1 MMFSMWADV
10 AAARHPRRRKV
21 LIGSVLFLLLSVT
34 AGHAQSDNE
43 FRRVDLIRVND
54 VVYSSKTGMLYAAT
68 GRYRIEGI
76 HAIDPKTATVTSMV
90 TVEAELESLTLSG
103 DKLFA
108 YSFDSRKLY
117 GFDLPQLTVS
127 VEIELGDENRL
138 LHPCR
143 PGAAVLVP
151 PGDPE
156 ALLVSLCESG
166 SIRGVTVLY
175 RNGVRQPRVLEGDS
189 YLEVFQPTENPDEV
203 WARSESEL
211 GRVGILEDGLEV
223 RSVRSIPAPYTTYLH
238 VDSYYS
244 QLQIA
249 EDRIY
254 SSLGAVYDMSL
265 KQIGL
270 YEDEFGGLYHSLHLN
285 TRRRTVLRTS
295 LGTESG
301 LRIYDMDRF
310 VAIRKMDEL
319 QDSPIS
325 DSVPCGGTCIA
336 IRVSTQEIYIG
347 DIGSIPATPVSF
359 PDPVSNPEGIITL
372 QIPSSAGI
380 LDRNRNLIHVT
391 VPGTAAIGNQLVS
404 LDAKTLQVKEARAT
418 GSAPDVV
425 ALRSV
430 DDVVYV
436 GVRSE
441 RAVKSFDLD
450 GSAESETVRLGADV
464 EDPTLASPYPAKS
477 IQPITDGEFAVVRQI
492 PHQEEDIVLY
502 RDGVPA
508 PDRILPSRPDND
520 YRFVATDTN
529 SIFVFNEGEVS
540 YYDPGLLRKI
550 NVDSDGLEFGEVRR
564 DFDGDR
570 AVYASGLFYSSYG
583 QVARFDGQGL
593 QGVFPVLNP
602 TAKSF
607 DVDEDRRVIYTFWQ
621 RWPPGLGIY
630 GQKRLVYL
638 LMSSAENFLPLG
650 GLDLLFPGDFASFP
664 LNLFAVDGDHVVIQW
679 TNELVVIPTR
689 LFQRYTRNP
698 LTHHDVAPG
707 IRQWRG
713 GFADMVY
720 DAPHRRLAVSLST
733 YEPEI
738 GNRVAY
744 LDPDTGVWSLTDAT
758 GSDTGALAFSA
769 DGSEMYLELAGFGV
783 VRRYSYPELR
793 VLGDI
798 RLPYLRV
805 AVGRMEAVPGTPS
818 SMAIRQHKSE
828 TYLYDSGVQRA
839 SGADGDFSGT
849 FGRDASEFFAI
860 HSNPGS
866 DLRRYSVDEDGFH
879 LLSESPW
886 VASGG
891 EVGRHFNHAEATFE
905 AGLLYA
911 STGQVIE
918 PQRGRMLGRY
928 PISDAIDGRYMGVVV
943 DTAADRLYSLETNF
957 DSGDL
962 RVFDKH
968 SFQLLGRLV
977 VPNAGGGFRKL
988 LKIHGNRLVFL
999 TTLGFLG
1006 VIDIEAIPIQPEP
1019 PPSLFP
1025 DIPSRPGIHE
1035 LRLSSTDIAYDP
1047 KRGLIYASVENAGA
1061 VIGDSIAAVRPET
1074 GEVEHLIPIDG
1085 SPGMI
1090 VLTQDGTRA
1099 YVAIR
1104 TPPNGA
1110 LQRVQEIDLVRK
1122 TAGPIID
1129 FRVDGDRYTPPAV
1142 HTMIPVPYRP
1152 RAVLASLSRGRVL
1165 RILEDGKE
1173 KPLETIGSSDNRD
1186 FTWIGFGDESTLFGF
1201 VPHQP
1206 ATLTK
1211 LRRTGSGF
1219 EVIATLRTFLGGR
1232 ASLQNNRFFFSGG
1245 EIVDVDTMQLAGAI
1259 PGAKGSPVP
1268 DLDNGSVYFLEIRH
1282 DADRNAHAYLSC
1294 FDSDTF
1300 ALQSTRLIPWVGED
1314 FGIGIGRFLK
1324 WGPERFAFV
1333 THQTAREQEYR
1344 LLLVD
1349 HGEQPVV
1356 GAPKVDSGGVA
1367 DAASFRSD
1375 WLAPGSIVSIL
1386 GSRLSQFVREAEFV
1400 PLWTNLWG
1408 TRVFLDGEPIPLYSV
1423 SPTQVNAQIPY
1434 DVSVGHHNLRV
1445 ALENSLGLPLSIRVQ
1460 ETAPGLFA
1468 WPDGTAIAAHVDG
1481 SPDAGLAV
1489 EPELQTMIRD
1499 YLMQRVGEGAVRD
1512 RAATAAD
1519 LNGSENPISAGS
1531 VAVLYVNGLGRM
1543 SNEPLTGHAFTPIP
1557 IQSSRPLAP
1566 VLERIG
1572 GLTSEILSNKPLPGQ
1587 TPNAS
1592 STASLSRPLA
1602 PVRVS
1607 IGGLTSEIL
1616 FAGGVPGLVGLGQLN
1631 VRVPNLEPGL
1641 HPVVLTVGQQQSV
1654 PVGLFVGP

>member
-1 MMFSMWADV
+1 MFSMWADV
-10 AAARHPRRRKV
+10 AAARRPRRRKV

-54 VVYSSKTGMLYAAT
+54 AVYSSKTGMLYATT
-68 GRYRIEGI
+68 GRYRINGI

-90 TVEAELESLTLSG
+90 TVDAELDSLTLSG
-103 DKLFA
+103 DKLFV

-138 LHPCR
+138 LDPCR
-143 PGAAVLVP
+143 LGGSVFVP
-151 PGDPE
+151 PGDPD
-156 ALLVSLCESG
+156 ALIVSLCG
-166 SIRGVTVLY
+166 DLRHTRGITVLY
-175 RNGVRQPRVLEGDS
+175 RDGVRQPRVLEGDS

-223 RSVRSIPAPYTTYLH
+223 RSVRSIPAPYTTFLH
-238 VDSYYS
+238 VDSHYS

-249 EDRIY
+249 EERIY

-270 YEDEFGGLYHSLHLN
+270 YEDEFGSLYHSLHLD
-285 TRRRTVLRTS
+285 TQRRTVLRTS
-295 LGTESG
+295 LGTVSG

-336 IRVSTQEIYIG
+336 IRVSAQEIYIG
-347 DIGSIPATPVSF
+347 DIGSIPATPAT
-359 PDPVSNPEGIITL
+359 PPTPVSSPEGIITL
-372 QIPSSAGI
+372 QIPSSAGV
-380 LDRNRNLIHVT
+380 LDRHRNLIHIT

-425 ALRSV
+425 ALRAG

-441 RAVKSFDLD
+441 RTVQSFDLD
-450 GSAESETVRLGADV
+450 GTAVSETVRLGADV
-464 EDPTLASPYPAKS
+464 ADPTLASPYPAKS
-477 IQPITDGEFAVVRQI
+477 IQPIADGEFAAVREI
-492 PHQEEDIVLY
+492 PHQEQDIVLY

-508 PDRILPSRPDND
+508 PDRISPPPSATD
-520 YRFVATDTN
+520 YHFVATDTN
-529 SIFVFNEGEVS
+529 SIFVFDGSPLLYQELGR
-540 YYDPGLLRKI
+540 LRKI
-550 NVDSDGLEFGEVRR
+550 KVDSGGLEFEAVGRDLDGRR
-564 DFDGDR
+564 V
-570 AVYASGLFYSSYG
+570 VYASGLFYSNRG
-583 QVARFDGQGL
+583 EVASFDGQGL
-593 QGVFPVLNP
+593 QGIFPVLDP
-602 TAKSF
+602 TVKSF
-607 DVDEDRRVIYTFWQ
+607 AVDEDRRVIYAFWQ
-621 RWPPGLGIY
+621 QPPRGLGIS
-630 GQKRLVYL
+630 GKRLVTL
-638 LMSSAENFLPLG
+638 LTSSAENFLPLG
-650 GLDLLFPGDFASFP
+650 VLDLLVPGDYAFFP

-679 TNELVVIPTR
+679 PNALFVIPTR
-689 LFQRYTRNP
+689 LFQRFPRNP
-698 LTHHDVAPG
+698 LTQHDVAPG

-713 GFADMVY
+713 GFVDMVY
-720 DAPHRRLAVSLST
+720 DAPHRRLAVSLHTS
-733 YEPEI
+733 EPEI

-758 GSDTGALAFSA
+758 GSGPGALAFSA

-793 VLGDI
+793 VLGDV

-805 AVGRMEAVPGTPS
+805 AVGKMEAVPGTPN
-818 SMAIRQHKSE
+818 SMAIRQYKSD
-828 TYLYDSGVQRA
+828 TFLYDLGVQRA
-839 SGADGDFSGT
+839 SGIGSDFSGT

-860 HSNPGS
+860 HSNGGS
-866 DLRRYSVDEDGFH
+866 ALRRYSVDEDGFH
-879 LLSESPW
+879 LLSKSPSL
-886 VASGG
+886 ASGR
-891 EVGRHFNHAEATFE
+891 EEARRFLYAKATFD

-911 STGQVIE
+911 STGHVID
-918 PQRGRMLGRY
+918 PQRARLLGRY
-928 PISDAIDGRYMGVVV
+928 PISGGSDGRYMGVVV
-943 DTAADRLYSLETNF
+943 DTSADRLYSLDIVV

-962 RVFDKH
+962 RVFDKN

-977 VPNAGGGFRKL
+977 VPNASGGFRKL
-988 LKIHGNRLVFL
+988 LKIHGNRLAFL
-999 TTLGFLG
+999 TSWGLLGL
-1006 VIDIEAIPIQPEP
+1006 IDIEAIPIQPEP

-1025 DIPSRPGIHE
+1025 DVPSRPGVHE
-1035 LRLSSTDIAYDP
+1035 LRISSTDIAFDP
-1047 KRGLIYASVENAGA
+1047 NQGLIYASVENAGA
-1061 VIGDSIAAVRPET
+1061 VIGESIAAIRPET
-1074 GEVEHLIPIDG
+1074 GEVEYLIPIDG
-1085 SPGMI
+1085 NPGMI
-1090 VLTQDGTRA
+1090 ALTQDGTRA
-1099 YVAIR
+1099 YVAIQ
-1104 TPPNGA
+1104 TPPNGDP
-1110 LQRVQEIDLVRK
+1110 QRVQEIDLVRK

-1129 FRVDGDRYTPPAV
+1129 FEDGADHLPPASV
-1142 HTMIPVPYRP
+1142 HIMVPVPYRP
-1152 RAVLASLSRGRVL
+1152 KAVLASVTQGRVL

-1206 ATLTK
+1206 ATVTK
-1211 LRRTGSGF
+1211 LRRTESGF
-1219 EVIATLRTFLGGR
+1219 EVTATLRTFLDRGV
-1232 ASLQNNRFFFSGG
+1232 SLQNNRLFFGGG
-1245 EIVDVDTMQLAGAI
+1245 EIVDADTMQLAGAI
-1259 PGAKGSPVP
+1259 PGAKGAPLT

-1282 DADRNAHAYLSC
+1282 DADRNAAHAYLNC

-1300 ALQSTRLIPWVGED
+1300 ALQSTRLIPWVGKD
-1314 FGIGIGRFLK
+1314 YGIGIGRFLK

-1333 THQTAREQEYR
+1333 THQTVREQEYR

-1349 HGEQPVV
+1349 LGEQPIV
-1356 GAPKVDSGGVA
+1356 GAPKVDSDGVA

-1386 GSRLSQFVREAEFV
+1386 GSRLSQFVRGAEFV

-1434 DVSVGHHNLRV
+1434 DVSVGHHTLRV
-1445 ALENSLGLPLSIRVQ
+1445 ALEDSLGLPLSIRVQ

-1481 SPDAGLAV
+1481 SPDTGLAV
-1489 EPELQTMIRD
+1489 ESELQTMVLD

-1512 RAATAAD
+1512 RAAAAAD
-1519 LNGSENPISAGS
+1519 LNGSENPISPGS
-1531 VAVLYVNGLGRM
+1531 VAILYVNGLGRM
-1543 SNEPLTGHAFTPIP
+1543 SNEPLTGHAFTPI
-1557 IQSSRPLAP
+1557 QS
-1566 VLERIG
+1566 
-1572 GLTSEILSNKPLPGQ
+1572 
-1587 TPNAS
+1587 
-1592 STASLSRPLA
+1592 SRPLA

-1607 IGGLTSEIL
+1607 IGGLTGEIL
-1616 FAGGVPGLVGLGQLN
+1616 FVGGVPGLVGLGQMN
-1631 VRVPNLEPGL
+1631 VRVPDLEPGL
-1641 HPVVLTVGQQQSV
+1641 HPVVLTAGQQQSA